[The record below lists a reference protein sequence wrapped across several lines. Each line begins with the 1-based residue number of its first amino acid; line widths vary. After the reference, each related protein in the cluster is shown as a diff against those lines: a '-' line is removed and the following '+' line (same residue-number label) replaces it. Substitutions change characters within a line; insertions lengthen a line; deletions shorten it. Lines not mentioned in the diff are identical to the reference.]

1 MCAGDGR
8 GEHDQ
13 QGAGLAAA
21 LQVQDE
27 AQGPQGRQALKG
39 AGQLTNEQ
47 TLLLAAVLP
56 DHGCYCEED
65 WHSYK
70 EVNLLL

>member
-27 AQGPQGRQALKG
+27 AQGPQGRQGLGELENK
-39 AGQLTNEQ
+39 QTNETFSLQ
-47 TLLLAAVLP
+47 LFYLTMDVTVRKTGIP
-56 DHGCYCEED
+56 I
-65 WHSYK
+65 K
-70 EVNLLL
+70 R